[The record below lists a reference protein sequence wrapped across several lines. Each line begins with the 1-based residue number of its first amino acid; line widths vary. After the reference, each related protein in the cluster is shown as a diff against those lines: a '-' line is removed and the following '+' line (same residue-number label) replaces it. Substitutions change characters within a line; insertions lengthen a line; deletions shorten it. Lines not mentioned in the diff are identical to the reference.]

1 MPYHQKNVDHRA
13 FFKEN
18 NLKYKLCVEIIR
30 KLYLLHLT
38 SGIKNRSCCFFSS
51 RIGTLPLLLSSARTA
66 PELTYLRPPEDSVT
80 TRRPRPEGQRKAA
93 SCDQRPEPRR
103 GRHAAARSSRRASGT
118 SRKAQQPRAPGR
130 SPARPAGGSG
140 SNPLAAT
147 AAAEAVGKQCG
158 AAVRY
163 AGRA

>member
-1 MPYHQKNVDHRA
+1 MPYHQRNVDHRA

-80 TRRPRPEGQRKAA
+80 TRRPAGL
-93 SCDQRPEPRR
+93 PRS
-103 GRHAAARSSRRASGT
+103 AARGDLLNFVIF
-118 SRKAQQPRAPGR
+118 GR
-130 SPARPAGGSG
+130 GVAVKINVRPIA
-140 SNPLAAT
+140 
-147 AAAEAVGKQCG
+147 
-158 AAVRY
+158 
-163 AGRA
+163 